1 MDRSIRI
8 ILFQLPVQEL
18 DSLSTEANVPL
29 AAGYLAGYL
38 EEHLQSRIL
47 IEIPSGELQ
56 NFGGDAA
63 LLSWIQK
70 GNFDLI
76 GFTLYLWNRE
86 RSIHL
91 AGEVRKQFPQCTLVA
106 GGPETEHPVGLE
118 VFHSLVQG
126 EGEKAFLQLV
136 LDLQKKG
143 IAQPFYRQETP
154 LSLDTIPNPYLKGL
168 LPLGP
173 PAPVYLETIRGC
185 PNRCSYCWYGKTFP
199 QVRRFPITRIPPLFE
214 LSRSRGVEEIYLMDP
229 SFDAGGNLE
238 NRITLLRDSN
248 YTRIPLHTEIRLEA
262 VTGSLAHLL
271 SDAGFHSV
279 EVGLQSIN
287 PRALK
292 AVRRRLNLDQFQEG
306 ARLLKETGIQIRT
319 GVILG
324 LPEDDLTWFRKTL
337 DFIDSAGLQEHLEVY
352 LLSLLPGTEL
362 RQTAEMRGIT
372 YMNHPPYWVL
382 GTPSFPLEDLYR
394 ALGELET
401 RYRIEYHRPIIPRF
415 FNTGTF
421 RTYADLRDPQEVELL
436 WNYPTCTSWDLTLRI
451 SASQLRNPGNFKRL
465 LELGQHLFQENPY
478 TYYKIV
484 IEDDDLEGSS
494 VLLPPIHKAAETLV
508 ETLFLPAH
516 YGNLTRTYSI
526 DPQGRFSARL
536 FILTDRISTA
546 EEVLEIGWA
555 DLILRIGAG
564 SGTGSRLGASS
575 PLVSRTSLKHIWKNH
590 PLILIESA
598 LSSEWER
605 LIKQYYAQHPELVLA
620 GSNANAFFS
629 TSGTRRAPL
638 P

>member
-8 ILFQLPVQEL
+8 SLFQLPVQEL

-91 AGEVRKQFPQCTLVA
+91 AGKIRKQFPRCTLVA
-106 GGPETEHPVGLE
+106 GGPETEHPLGLE

-136 LDLQKKG
+136 IDLQKKG
-143 IAQPFYRQETP
+143 IVQPFYRQETP

-199 QVRRFPITRIPPLFE
+199 QVRRFPATRIPPLFE
-214 LSRSRGVEEIYLMDP
+214 LARSRGVEEIYLMDP
-229 SFDAGGNLE
+229 SFDAGGNLKE
-238 NRITLLRDSN
+238 RITLLRDSN

-262 VTGSLAHLL
+262 VTDSLAHLL
-271 SDAGFHSV
+271 ADAGFRSV

-292 AVRRRLNLDQFQEG
+292 AVRRGLNLDQFRKG
-306 ARLLKETGIQIRT
+306 ARLLKEMGIQIRT

-337 DFIDSAGLQEHLEVY
+337 DFIDSAGLEEHLEVY

-362 RQTAEMRGIT
+362 RQTAETLGIT

-401 RYRIEYHRPIIPRF
+401 RYRIEYHRPILPRF
-415 FNTGTF
+415 FNTGAF
-421 RTYADLRDPQEVELL
+421 RRYVDLRDTQEVELL
-436 WNYPTCTSWDLTLRI
+436 WNYPEYTSWDLTLRI
-451 SASQLRNPGNFKRL
+451 FCSQLRNPESSKRL

-478 TYYKIV
+478 TCYKIV
-484 IEDDDLEGSS
+484 IEDDHSEGSCVFS
-494 VLLPPIHKAAETLV
+494 PQVRRAAESFA

-516 YGNLTRTYSI
+516 YGNLTRTYST

-536 FILTDRISTA
+536 FILTDSVSTA
-546 EEVLEIGWA
+546 EEVLETGWA
-555 DLILRIGAG
+555 DLILRIGDS
-564 SGTGSRLGASS
+564 SGIGSRSISS
-575 PLVSRTSLKHIWKNH
+575 STELSRTSLKHIWKNH
-590 PLILIESA
+590 PLIVVESA

-605 LIKQYYAQHPELVLA
+605 FIKRYYTHHPALVLT
-620 GSNANAFFS
+620 GSNTNAFFS
-629 TSGTRRAPL
+629 TSGTRRVPL